1 MNQERLDDLDKRVA
15 EIEDGNGWH
24 ESAKYVL
31 EKLDTLTD
39 AVKDHRDE
47 SCRKIDKLRDD
58 NANAHKALHEKM
70 DTQKTFCANRPVEC
84 QKAFLPNRTFHWL
97 IIVLIVLFGTSFS
110 LSGTALKQNADHKTG
125 FVKYKTTHELACTR
139 VKEKLDEHLEDTMTQ
154 HLDVEEDFPLE

>member
-1 MNQERLDDLDKRVA
+1 MNQTGLDDLEKRVA

-39 AVKDHRDE
+39 AVKDHREE
-47 SCRKIDKLRDD
+47 SGKQNDKLRDD
-58 NANAHKALHEKM
+58 NADAHKALHDKM
-70 DTQKTFCANRPVEC
+70 DMQKTFCATRPLEC

-110 LSGTALKQNADHKTG
+110 LSGTALKQNADHKTK
-125 FVKYKTTHELACTR
+125 VVEYKTMLDNER
-139 VKEKLDEHLEDTMTQ
+139 NEVSEKLDDIQKTLENNAN
-154 HLDVEEDFPLE
+154 EEIEEPH